1 MNLLLNPIFALFVI
15 ITLGFLVGNIKIAGF
30 SFDVSAVIFVALV
43 FGHFGVIMPPEIER
57 IGMVLFIFTVG
68 IQAGPGFID
77 SFKKYGRKFALL
89 ASLIVF
95 IGFAVATGLMYV
107 FKVDSSLVAGLLCGA
122 LTSTPGLT
130 VAIDA
135 SSSPLASIGYGIAY
149 PFGVIGVI
157 LFIKLLPK
165 IMKVDVIKENARV
178 EREQK
183 ESFPIIINDFFM
195 VENDSAVGKS
205 LSELMVRNM
214 TGATISRVQHNDLCF
229 TPKHSTILHKGDIIR
244 AVGTQKA
251 LEMVEILI
259 GKRSSEVI
267 ALSSD
272 YEVEQ
277 ILITNK
283 QIVGQNLNE
292 ISLYQNYNAVVTRI
306 RRSGIDIAPSPNL
319 MVRFGDK
326 LTIAAPK
333 DAFSNLRT
341 FLGNNNKMLSDTDF
355 FPIALGIV
363 LGILVGYIE
372 VSFSEYFTLGLG
384 LSGGI
389 LIMAIL
395 LSSIGKTGPIIWTMS
410 GSANQLLRQMG
421 LLFFLAGVGT
431 KAGAHLV
438 ETVLAYGPMLFLF
451 GLAIT
456 IVPMLVAVILNKYF
470 FKLNLFELVG
480 TISGGMTSTPGL
492 AACDSLTSSNI
503 PGKAYASVYPIAMVV
518 LIVFV
523 QILVRLT
530 F

>member
-1 MNLLLNPIFALFVI
+1 MDLLLNPIFALFVI
-15 ITLGFLVGNIKIAGF
+15 ITLGFLVGKIKIAGF

-43 FGHFGVIMPPEIER
+43 FGHYGVVMPPEIER
-57 IGMVLFIFTVG
+57 MGMVLFIFAVG

-89 ASLIVF
+89 ASIIVF
-95 IGFAVATGLMYV
+95 VGFIAAVGIMYL
-107 FKVDSSLVAGLLCGA
+107 FKIDSDLIAGLLCGA

-157 LFIKLLPK
+157 LFIKLLPR
-165 IMKVDVIKENARV
+165 ISRINVDKENQRI
-178 EREQK
+178 EHEQN
-183 ESFPIIINDFFM
+183 ESFPPITFDHFV

-205 LSELMVRNM
+205 LCELMVGNM
-214 TGATISRVQHNDLCF
+214 TGATISRVQHNELCV
-229 TPKHSTILHKGDIIR
+229 TPTHSTILHKGDIIR
-244 AVGTQKA
+244 AVGSQKA

-259 GKRSSEVI
+259 GKKSDKVIFLNSEY
-267 ALSSD
+267 D
-272 YEVEQ
+272 VEQ

-283 QIVGQNLNE
+283 QVVGKKIGE
-292 ISLYQNYNAVVTRI
+292 ISFYQNFNAVVTRI

-319 MVRFGDK
+319 TVRFGDK
-326 LTIAAPK
+326 LTVAAPK
-333 DAFSNLRT
+333 ESFSGLRT
-341 FLGNNNKMLSDTDF
+341 LMGNNDKILSDTDF
-355 FPIALGIV
+355 FPISLGIV
-363 LGILVGYIE
+363 LGILVGYVE
-372 VSFSEYFTLGLG
+372 VSFSQYFTLSLG

-389 LIMAIL
+389 LIVAIL

-410 GSANQLLRQMG
+410 GSANQLLRQLG
-421 LLFFLAGVGT
+421 LLLFLAGVGT
-431 KAGAHLV
+431 KAGEHLI
-438 ETVLAYGPMLFLF
+438 ETIITHGSMLFLF
-451 GLAIT
+451 GLVIT
-456 IVPMLVAVILNKYF
+456 ILPMLVAVILNKYF

-492 AACDSLTSSNI
+492 AACDSLTPSNI

>member
-1 MNLLLNPIFALFVI
+1 MDLFLSPIFALFVI
-15 ITLGFLVGNIKIAGF
+15 ITLGFVVGNVKIAGF

-89 ASLIVF
+89 ASIIVF
-95 IGFAVATGLMYV
+95 VGFAAAMGIMYF
-107 FKVDSSLVAGLLCGA
+107 FKIDSDLVAGLLCGA

-165 IMKVDVIKENARV
+165 FIRVDLEKENARV
-178 EREQK
+178 EHEQK
-183 ESFPIIINDFFM
+183 ESFPLIINDHFV
-195 VENDSAVGKS
+195 VENDTAIGKS

-214 TGATISRVQHNDLCF
+214 TGATISRVQHNDLCI
-229 TPKHSTILHKGDIIR
+229 TPKHSTILYKGDIVR
-244 AVGTQKA
+244 AVGSQKA

-267 ALSSD
+267 SLSSD

-283 QIVGQNLNE
+283 QIVGKKLGE

-319 MVRFGDK
+319 TIRFGDK
-326 LTIAAPK
+326 LTVAAPK
-333 DAFSNLRT
+333 DSFSSLGK
-341 FLGNNNKMLSDTDF
+341 LMGNNDRILSDTDF
-355 FPIALGIV
+355 LPISLGIV

-372 VSFSEYFTLGLG
+372 VSFSEYFTLSLG

-389 LIMAIL
+389 LIVAIL

-431 KAGAHLV
+431 KAGSQLI
-438 ETVLAYGPMLFLF
+438 ETIVTHGPMLFLF

-456 IVPMLVAVILNKYF
+456 ILPMIVAVILNKYF

-492 AACDSLTSSNI
+492 AACDSLTPSNI
-503 PGKAYASVYPIAMVV
+503 PGRAYASVYPIAMVV

-523 QILVRLT
+523 QILVRIT